1 MSSTYLP
8 AGLAGRTA
16 SLTSSAIRDLLA
28 LTARDD
34 VISLA
39 GGLPATDLIPI
50 DRIAAAAEAVLR
62 RSDAVQYCE
71 TSGHRTLRSVVA
83 ARETLARRGVP
94 VPVESVIVTHGSQQA
109 LTLLAQAL
117 IDPGAVVVVDEPA
130 YTGALQVFSIAEARI
145 ESIPITDTGMDTDEL
160 ERRLT
165 AGLRPAAVHTV
176 ANFHNPR
183 GVTMSEQRRRHL
195 AALADRYGFWVI
207 EDDPYGEIFF
217 DTTELG
223 APPQSIA
230 CHSDRVIRLSSA
242 SKILAPTLRVG
253 WFVAPPSVCAAVELL
268 KQGAD
273 LCGSSMTQLMAAEML
288 ADTAWLDAHL
298 TVLRREY
305 GSRATALTTAL
316 VAEFGDR
323 LTVSRPAG
331 GMFAWATFR
340 DGTDTGELL
349 DAALDHG
356 VAFVPGTAFAS
367 GEQYRHSLR
376 LSFAGSTPTVLTD
389 AVRRLGAAHSAG
401 SAPDGPGAVA

>member
-8 AGLAGRTA
+8 AGLARRTD
-16 SLTSSAIRDLLA
+16 SLTSSAIRDLLS

-39 GGLPATDLIPI
+39 GGLPATDLIPV
-50 DRIAAAAEAVLR
+50 DRIAAAAEAALR
-62 RSDAVQYCE
+62 RPDAVQYCE
-71 TSGHRTLRSVVA
+71 TSGHRTLRSVIA
-83 ARETLARRGVP
+83 ARESAVRGGVP

-117 IDPGAVVVVDEPA
+117 IDPGSVVVVDEPA
-130 YTGALQVFSIAEARI
+130 YTGALQVFSIAEASI
-145 ESIPITDTGMDTDEL
+145 ESIPLTDTGMDTDEL

-165 AGLRPAAVHTV
+165 AGLRPAVVHTV

-195 AALADRYGFWVI
+195 AALADHYGFWVI
-207 EDDPYGEIFF
+207 EDDPYGEIWFG
-217 DTTELG
+217 TTESG
-223 APPQSIA
+223 VDAPPAPIA
-230 CHSDRVIRLSSA
+230 RHSDRVIRLSSA

-273 LCGSSMTQLMAAEML
+273 LCGSSLTQSMTAEML
-288 ADTAWLDAHL
+288 ADSAWLDAHL

-305 GSRATALTTAL
+305 ACRATALIAAL
-316 VAEFGDR
+316 AAQFGDR
-323 LTVSRPAG
+323 LVVSRPAG
-331 GMFAWATFR
+331 GMFAWATFL
-340 DGTDTGELL
+340 DGTDTGQLL
-349 DAALDHG
+349 DAALEHG

-367 GEQYRHSLR
+367 GAQYRHSLR
-376 LSFAGSTPTVLTD
+376 LSYAGSTPPVLAD
-389 AVRRLGAAHSAG
+389 AVQRLAAAHSAG
-401 SAPDGPGAVA
+401 SAA

>member
-8 AGLAGRTA
+8 AGLARRTD
-16 SLTSSAIRDLLA
+16 SLTSSAIRDLLS

-39 GGLPATDLIPI
+39 GGLPATDLIPV
-50 DRIAAAAEAVLR
+50 DRIAAAAEAALR
-62 RSDAVQYCE
+62 CPDAVQYCE
-71 TSGHRTLRSVVA
+71 TSGHRTLRSIIA
-83 ARETLARRGVP
+83 ARESAVRGGVP

-130 YTGALQVFSIAEARI
+130 YTGALQVFSIAEASI
-145 ESIPITDTGMDTDEL
+145 ESIPLTDTGMDTDEL

-165 AGLRPAAVHTV
+165 AGLRPAVVHTV

-195 AALADRYGFWVI
+195 AALADHYGFWVI
-207 EDDPYGEIFF
+207 EDDPYGEIWFG
-217 DTTELG
+217 TTESG
-223 APPQSIA
+223 VDAPPAPIA
-230 CHSDRVIRLSSA
+230 RHSDRVIRLSSA

-273 LCGSSMTQLMAAEML
+273 LCGSSLTQSMTAEML
-288 ADTAWLDAHL
+288 ADSAWLDAHL

-305 GSRATALTTAL
+305 ACRATALIAAL
-316 VAEFGDR
+316 AAQFGDR
-323 LTVSRPAG
+323 LVVSRPAG
-331 GMFAWATFR
+331 GMFAWAVFL
-340 DGTDTGELL
+340 DGTDTGQLL
-349 DAALDHG
+349 DAALEHG

-367 GEQYRHSLR
+367 GAQYRHSLR
-376 LSFAGSTPTVLTD
+376 LSYAGSTPPVLAD
-389 AVRRLGAAHSAG
+389 AVQRLAAAHSAG
-401 SAPDGPGAVA
+401 SAA

>member
-1 MSSTYLP
+1 MSSPYLS
-8 AGLAGRTA
+8 AGLARRTE

-39 GGLPATDLIPI
+39 GGLPATDLIPVN
-50 DRIAAAAEAVLR
+50 RIAAAAESVLR
-62 RSDAVQYCE
+62 SPDAVQYCA
-71 TSGHRTLRSVVA
+71 TPGHRTLRSAIA
-83 ARETLARRGVP
+83 ARETLARGGMP
-94 VPVESVIVTHGSQQA
+94 VSADTVVATHGSQQA

-130 YTGALQVFSIAEARI
+130 YTGALQVFSIAEAQV
-145 ESIPITDTGMDTDEL
+145 ESIPITDTGMDTEEL
-160 ERRLT
+160 ERRLK
-165 AGLRPAAVHTV
+165 AGLRPAVVHTV

-183 GVTMSEQRRRHL
+183 GVTMSDQRRRHL
-195 AALADRYGFWVI
+195 AVLADRYGFWVI

-217 DTTELG
+217 GTTESG
-223 APPQSIA
+223 IDAPPLPIA

-253 WFVAPPSVCAAVELL
+253 WFVAPPGVCGAVELL

-288 ADTAWLDAHL
+288 ADTSWLAAHL
-298 TVLRREY
+298 AVLRREY
-305 GSRATALTTAL
+305 SSRATALTSAL
-316 VAEFGDR
+316 AAEFGSR

-331 GMFAWATFR
+331 GMFAWAAFE

-349 DAALDHG
+349 PVALDHG
-356 VAFVPGTAFAS
+356 VAFVPGAAFAS
-367 GEQYRHSLR
+367 AAQYRHSLR
-376 LSFAGSTPTVLTD
+376 LSFAGSTPAVLAD
-389 AVRRLGAAHSAG
+389 AVRRLGTAHAALTR
-401 SAPDGPGAVA
+401 VR

>member
-1 MSSTYLP
+1 MSTTYRS
-8 AGLAGRTA
+8 AGLARRTD

-34 VISLA
+34 VIGLA
-39 GGLPATDLIPI
+39 GGLPATDLIPV

-62 RSDAVQYCE
+62 RPDAVQYCE
-71 TSGHRTLRSVVA
+71 TSGHRSLRGVIA
-83 ARETLARRGVP
+83 ARESLVRGGAP

-130 YTGALQVFSIAEARI
+130 YTGALQVFSIAEASI

-165 AGLRPAAVHTV
+165 AGLRPVVVHTV

-207 EDDPYGEIFF
+207 EDDPYGEIYF
-217 DTTELG
+217 DTTEFGIG
-223 APPQSIA
+223 APPPIA

-253 WFVAPPSVCAAVELL
+253 WFVAPPSVCGAVELL

-273 LCGSSMTQLMAAEML
+273 LCGSSMTQSMAAEML
-288 ADTAWLDAHL
+288 ADTPWLDAHL
-298 TVLRREY
+298 DVLRREY
-305 GSRATALTTAL
+305 ACRATALTSAL

-323 LTVSRPAG
+323 LSVSRPAG
-331 GMFAWATFR
+331 GMFAWATFL

-356 VAFVPGTAFAS
+356 VAFVPGTAFAT
-367 GEQYRHSLR
+367 GAQYRHSLR
-376 LSFAGSTPTVLTD
+376 LSFAGSTPTVLAE
-389 AVRRLGAAHSAG
+389 AVRRLGSAHSA
-401 SAPDGPGAVA
+401 STRAT

>member
-8 AGLAGRTA
+8 AGLARRTD
-16 SLTSSAIRDLLA
+16 SLTSSAIRDLLS

-39 GGLPATDLIPI
+39 GGLPATDLIPV
-50 DRIAAAAEAVLR
+50 DRIAAAAEAALR
-62 RSDAVQYCE
+62 RPDAVQYCE
-71 TSGHRTLRSVVA
+71 TSGHRTLRSVIA
-83 ARETLARRGVP
+83 ARESAVRGGVP

-130 YTGALQVFSIAEARI
+130 YTGALQVFSIAEASI
-145 ESIPITDTGMDTDEL
+145 ESIPLTDTGMDTDEL

-165 AGLRPAAVHTV
+165 AGLRPAVVHTV

-195 AALADRYGFWVI
+195 AALADHYGFWVI
-207 EDDPYGEIFF
+207 EDDPYGEIWFG
-217 DTTELG
+217 TTESG
-223 APPQSIA
+223 VDAPPAPIA
-230 CHSDRVIRLSSA
+230 RHSDRVIRLSSA

-273 LCGSSMTQLMAAEML
+273 LCGSSLTQSMTAEML
-288 ADTAWLDAHL
+288 ADSAWLDAHL

-305 GSRATALTTAL
+305 ACRATALIAAL
-316 VAEFGDR
+316 AAQFGDR
-323 LTVSRPAG
+323 LVVSRPAG
-331 GMFAWATFR
+331 GMFAWATFL
-340 DGTDTGELL
+340 DGTDTGQLL
-349 DAALDHG
+349 DAALEHG

-367 GEQYRHSLR
+367 GAQYRHSLR
-376 LSFAGSTPTVLTD
+376 LSYAGSTPPVLAD
-389 AVRRLGAAHSAG
+389 AVQRLAAAHSAG
-401 SAPDGPGAVA
+401 SAA

>member
-1 MSSTYLP
+1 MSTTYRS
-8 AGLAGRTA
+8 AGLARRTD

-39 GGLPATDLIPI
+39 GGLPATDLIPV

-62 RSDAVQYCE
+62 RPDAVQYCE
-71 TSGHRTLRSVVA
+71 TSGHRTLRGVIA
-83 ARETLARRGVP
+83 ARESLVRGGVSVP
-94 VPVESVIVTHGSQQA
+94 VGSVIVTHGSQQA

-130 YTGALQVFSIAEARI
+130 YTVALQVFSIAEASI

-165 AGLRPAAVHTV
+165 AGLGPVVVHTV

-207 EDDPYGEIFF
+207 EDDPYGEIYF
-217 DTTELG
+217 DTTEFGVG
-223 APPQSIA
+223 ALPPIA

-253 WFVAPPSVCAAVELL
+253 WFVAPPSVCGAVELL

-273 LCGSSMTQLMAAEML
+273 LCGSSMTQSMAAEML
-288 ADTAWLDAHL
+288 ADTPWLDAHL
-298 TVLRREY
+298 DVLRREY
-305 GSRATALTTAL
+305 TCRATALTSAL

-323 LTVSRPAG
+323 LSVSRPAG
-331 GMFAWATFR
+331 GMFAWATFL

-356 VAFVPGTAFAS
+356 VAFVPGTAFAT
-367 GEQYRHSLR
+367 GAQYRHSLR
-376 LSFAGSTPTVLTD
+376 LSFAGSTPTVLAE
-389 AVRRLGAAHSAG
+389 AVRRLGSAHSA
-401 SAPDGPGAVA
+401 STRAT

>member
-1 MSSTYLP
+1 MSTVYPP
-8 AGLAGRTA
+8 AGLARRTE

-39 GGLPATDLIPI
+39 GGLPATDLIPV

-62 RSDAVQYCE
+62 RPDAVQYCE
-71 TSGHRTLRSVVA
+71 TSGHRTLRGVIA
-83 ARETLARRGVP
+83 ARESLVRGGAP

-130 YTGALQVFSIAEARI
+130 YTGALQVFSIAEASI

-165 AGLRPAAVHTV
+165 AGLRPAVVHTV

-207 EDDPYGEIFF
+207 EDDPYGEIYF
-217 DTTELG
+217 DTTEFGVG
-223 APPQSIA
+223 APPPIA
-230 CHSDRVIRLSSA
+230 CHSDRVIRLASA

-253 WFVAPPSVCAAVELL
+253 WFVAPPSVCGAVELL

-273 LCGSSMTQLMAAEML
+273 LCGSSMTQSMAAEML
-288 ADTAWLDAHL
+288 ADTSWLDAHL
-298 TVLRREY
+298 DVLRREY
-305 GSRATALTTAL
+305 ACRATALTSAL

-323 LTVSRPAG
+323 LSVSRPAG
-331 GMFAWATFR
+331 GMFAWATFL

-367 GEQYRHSLR
+367 GAQYRHSLR
-376 LSFAGSTPTVLTD
+376 LSFAGSTPTVLAE
-389 AVRRLGAAHSAG
+389 AVRRLGAAHSA
-401 SAPDGPGAVA
+401 STRAT

>member
-1 MSSTYLP
+1 MSTTYRS
-8 AGLAGRTA
+8 AGLARRTD

-39 GGLPATDLIPI
+39 GGLPATDLIPV

-62 RSDAVQYCE
+62 RPDAVQYCE
-71 TSGHRTLRSVVA
+71 TSGHRTLRGVIA
-83 ARETLARRGVP
+83 ARESLVRGGAP

-130 YTGALQVFSIAEARI
+130 YTGALQVFSIAEASI

-165 AGLRPAAVHTV
+165 AGLRPVVVHTV

-195 AALADRYGFWVI
+195 AALADRHGFWVI
-207 EDDPYGEIFF
+207 EDDPYGEIYF
-217 DTTELG
+217 DTTEFGVG
-223 APPQSIA
+223 APPPIA

-253 WFVAPPSVCAAVELL
+253 WFVAPPSVCGAVELL

-273 LCGSSMTQLMAAEML
+273 LCGSSMTQSMAAEML
-288 ADTAWLDAHL
+288 ADTPWLDAHL
-298 TVLRREY
+298 DLLRREY
-305 GSRATALTTAL
+305 ACRATALTSAL

-323 LTVSRPAG
+323 LRVSRPAG
-331 GMFAWATFR
+331 GMFAWATFL

-367 GEQYRHSLR
+367 GAQYRHSLR
-376 LSFAGSTPTVLTD
+376 LSFAGSTPTVLAE
-389 AVRRLGAAHSAG
+389 AVRRLGAAHSA
-401 SAPDGPGAVA
+401 STRAT

>member
-1 MSSTYLP
+1 MSTTYRS
-8 AGLAGRTA
+8 AGLARRTD

-34 VISLA
+34 VIGLA
-39 GGLPATDLIPI
+39 GGLPATDLIPV

-62 RSDAVQYCE
+62 RPDAVQYCE
-71 TSGHRTLRSVVA
+71 TSGHRTLRGVIA
-83 ARETLARRGVP
+83 ARESLVRGGVP

-130 YTGALQVFSIAEARI
+130 YTGALQVFSIAEASI

-165 AGLRPAAVHTV
+165 AGLRPVVVHTV
-176 ANFHNPR
+176 TNFHNPR

-207 EDDPYGEIFF
+207 EDDPYGEIYF
-217 DTTELG
+217 DTTEFGIG
-223 APPQSIA
+223 APPPIA

-253 WFVAPPSVCAAVELL
+253 WFVAPPSVCGAVELL

-273 LCGSSMTQLMAAEML
+273 LCGSSMTQSMAAEML
-288 ADTAWLDAHL
+288 ADTPWLDAHL
-298 TVLRREY
+298 DVLRREY
-305 GSRATALTTAL
+305 ACRATALTSAL

-323 LTVSRPAG
+323 LSVSRPAG
-331 GMFAWATFR
+331 GMFAWATFL

-349 DAALDHG
+349 DAALEHG

-367 GEQYRHSLR
+367 GAQYRHSLR
-376 LSFAGSTPTVLTD
+376 LSFAGSTPTVLAE
-389 AVRRLGAAHSAG
+389 AVRRLGAAHSA
-401 SAPDGPGAVA
+401 STRAT

>member
-8 AGLAGRTA
+8 AGLARRTD
-16 SLTSSAIRDLLA
+16 SLTSSAIRDLLS

-39 GGLPATDLIPI
+39 GGLPATDLIPV
-50 DRIAAAAEAVLR
+50 DRIAAAAEAALR
-62 RSDAVQYCE
+62 RPDAVQYCE
-71 TSGHRTLRSVVA
+71 TSGHRTLRSVIA
-83 ARETLARRGVP
+83 ARESAVRGGVP

-130 YTGALQVFSIAEARI
+130 YTGALQVFSIAEASI
-145 ESIPITDTGMDTDEL
+145 ESIPLTDTGMDTDEL

-165 AGLRPAAVHTV
+165 AGLRPAVVHTV

-195 AALADRYGFWVI
+195 AALADHYGFWVI
-207 EDDPYGEIFF
+207 EDDPYGEIWFG
-217 DTTELG
+217 TTESG
-223 APPQSIA
+223 VDAPPAPIA
-230 CHSDRVIRLSSA
+230 RHSDRVIRLSSA

-273 LCGSSMTQLMAAEML
+273 LCGSSLTQSMTAEML
-288 ADTAWLDAHL
+288 ADSAWLDAHL
-298 TVLRREY
+298 TVLRHEY
-305 GSRATALTTAL
+305 SCRATALIAAL
-316 VAEFGDR
+316 AAQFGDR
-323 LTVSRPAG
+323 LVVSRPAG
-331 GMFAWATFR
+331 GMFAWATFL
-340 DGTDTGELL
+340 DGTDTGQLL
-349 DAALDHG
+349 DAALEHG

-367 GEQYRHSLR
+367 GAQYRHSLR
-376 LSFAGSTPTVLTD
+376 LSYAGSTPPVLAD
-389 AVRRLGAAHSAG
+389 AVQRLAAAHSAG
-401 SAPDGPGAVA
+401 SAA